1 MKIDLFTVFST
12 FDINNLGKIVLHH
25 WKGKTAL
32 MLVKLPNLT
41 VIRLNRAHIQLHK
54 VAKFYR
60 RLYGGRQVCAPP
72 PPPLPTHPYK
82 RLQNFAT
89 SSLVFNKS
97 LSNLAILLILRRSFQ
112 WCRRIS
118 PSLSMSKVE
127 KTVKRSI
134 CTELI
139 CFLPH
144 LGSCP

>member
-1 MKIDLFTVFST
+1 MKNTSRVNAL
-12 FDINNLGKIVLHH
+12 KIGLHH

-32 MLVKLPNLT
+32 ILVKLPHLT
-41 VIRLNRAHIQLHK
+41 VIRLNRANIQPFK

-60 RLYGGRQVCAPP
+60 RLYGGRQVCAP
-72 PPPLPTHPYK
+72 LPTHPYQ

-89 SSLVFNKS
+89 LRSYIFVFNKS

-112 WCRRIS
+112 WCRRIF
-118 PSLSMSKVE
+118 PNLSVSKVE
-127 KTVKRSI
+127 KTVKRYF

-139 CFLPH
+139 CFCPY